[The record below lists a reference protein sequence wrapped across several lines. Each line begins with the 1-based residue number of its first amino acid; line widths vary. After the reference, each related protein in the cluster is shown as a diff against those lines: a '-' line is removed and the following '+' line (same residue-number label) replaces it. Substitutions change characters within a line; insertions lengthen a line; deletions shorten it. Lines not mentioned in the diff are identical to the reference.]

1 MQRTHVDPDLERP
14 SGVPRRGSLGESK
27 KELWA
32 LVAAVAALIVIGLA
46 FWLEASP

>member
-1 MQRTHVDPDLERP
+1 MHRTHLDPDLERP
-14 SGVPRRGSLGESK
+14 SGVPRRGRLGESQ

-32 LVAAVAALIVIGLA
+32 LLAAIAAFAVIALA